1 MKVSK
6 RRTSTSNR
14 KTAILNYLARMPF
27 TSAASQIQKGIGMTR
42 GNIYNIL
49 AKMEKRGEVKKDPV
63 SKKYFISDG
72 TRQALKTLD
81 VAKPGMKIAEPAL
94 TFKPNPLIET
104 IEKEISF
111 IDDGIDSLR
120 ITKSYLF
127 RRIEQL
133 KLEDLKR
140 ARSY

>member
-1 MKVSK
+1 MKASK

-27 TSAASQIQKGIGMTR
+27 ASAASKIQKGIGMTR

-81 VAKPGMKIAEPAL
+81 VAKPGMKIAEPEL

-133 KLEDLKR
+133 KSEDLKR

>member
-27 TSAASQIQKGIGMTR
+27 ASAASQVQKGIGMTR

-72 TRQALKTLD
+72 TRQALNM
-81 VAKPGMKIAEPAL
+81 VKPGMKIAEPAL

-104 IEKEISF
+104 IQKEISF

-133 KLEDLKR
+133 KSEDLKR